1 MAANR
6 QNVNIELADGVREQL
21 ESVRRWNGMTQKEMV
36 GRLAT
41 WFCQQDRMLQQVIL
55 GQVPAEYA
63 PDVGRLILE
72 RLSQRRPE
80 APQLMAEIPETQPA
94 PLASIPATATAAVA
108 SADHR

>member
-6 QNVNIELADGVREQL
+6 QNVNIELAEGIRDQL
-21 ESVRRWNGMTQKEMV
+21 EAVRRWNGMTQKEMV

-63 PDVGRLILE
+63 PDVSRLILE
-72 RLSQRRPE
+72 RLGRARAD
-80 APQLMAEIPETQPA
+80 APQLMAEIPEAQHAPA
-94 PLASIPATATAAVA
+94 APAATH
-108 SADHR
+108 SR